1 MESAAKLS
9 TSPLEQSPLGVAC
22 VSALFWWRVLSM
34 EPCDVWVRS
43 VQSGGQ
49 TLRAIE
55 PRQWHLNDFFDETVA
70 GQLLQLLQVALHTL
84 DPCRPWSKVKL
95 LTTLP
100 PVGEAFPSPE
110 ASHRVVVQAVCSSS
124 AGFLKPH
131 LHRCPTRKLWRNQS
145 AQHAVCKV
153 DSPKLEAPHLSGL
166 MVLYIVY
173 NLLASQTFQASRHL

>member
-1 MESAAKLS
+1 
-9 TSPLEQSPLGVAC
+9 
-22 VSALFWWRVLSM
+22 M

-95 LTTLP
+95 LTT
-100 PVGEAFPSPE
+100 S
-110 ASHRVVVQAVCSSS
+110 ASCWRGFSKSRSFAPCGCSSS
-124 AGFLKPH
+124 
-131 LHRCPTRKLWRNQS
+131 
-145 AQHAVCKV
+145 V
-153 DSPKLEAPHLSGL
+153 
-166 MVLYIVY
+166 
-173 NLLASQTFQASRHL
+173 